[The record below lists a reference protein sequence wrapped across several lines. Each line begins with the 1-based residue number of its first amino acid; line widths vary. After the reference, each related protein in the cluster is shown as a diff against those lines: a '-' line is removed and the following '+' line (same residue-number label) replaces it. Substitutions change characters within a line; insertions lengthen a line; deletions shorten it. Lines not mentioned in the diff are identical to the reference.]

1 VKSRKTKNSKR
12 KTQNNSVY
20 SAKGKKF
27 LAFLSCLFVLPFCLA
42 FLSCFFLS
50 LNAKEENGSVFG
62 RERSIQVS
70 VLSNVDWTDTGL
82 DIEDGQ
88 EIYFRASGG
97 ISLQR
102 GNPMAY
108 CDPDGYPLQTFQQPI
123 QDKNIGALIGKVY
136 LLISVEVDEETGEE
150 IRNELIELFYIGSE
164 NRVTMPMKGHLFL
177 GVNENVVAD
186 NAGEFKVTI
195 YLSETSTKEE

>member
-1 VKSRKTKNSKR
+1 MIKTQNSKL

-20 SAKGKKF
+20 SAKGKKV

-195 YLSETSTKEE
+195 YLSEKNGNKK